1 VMYGYRVVRGWF
13 GPAPREHPPALP
25 TRDEETIEALIDGS
39 RFSDPS
45 PMLPLVEA
53 LRAIP
58 KVMLRPPEEFD
69 PAAVAKEF
77 KEHVRRGRDPVILF
91 RLVEMAA
98 QAAAAQGLDFRIR
111 IEALRRELERDGYRL
126 GPGGL

>member
-1 VMYGYRVVRGWF
+1 MT
-13 GPAPREHPPALP
+13 PAVPA
-25 TRDEETIEALIDGS
+25 IEAMIEAS
-39 RFSDPS
+39 RFSDPI

-77 KEHVRRGRDPVILF
+77 KKHV
-91 RLVEMAA
+91 
-98 QAAAAQGLDFRIR
+98 QAGAI
-111 IEALRRELERDGYRL
+111 
-126 GPGGL
+126 P

>member
-1 VMYGYRVVRGWF
+1 M
-13 GPAPREHPPALP
+13 
-25 TRDEETIEALIDGS
+25 IEAS
-39 RFSDPS
+39 RFSDPI

-77 KEHVRRGRDPVILF
+77 KKHV
-91 RLVEMAA
+91 
-98 QAAAAQGLDFRIR
+98 QAGAI
-111 IEALRRELERDGYRL
+111 
-126 GPGGL
+126 P

>member
-1 VMYGYRVVRGWF
+1 M
-13 GPAPREHPPALP
+13 
-25 TRDEETIEALIDGS
+25 
-39 RFSDPS
+39 
-45 PMLPLVEA
+45 
-53 LRAIP
+53 
-58 KVMLRPPEEFD
+58 
-69 PAAVAKEF
+69 
-77 KEHVRRGRDPVILF
+77 ILF